1 MRPEELDLEPL
12 RISTPVAAGDR
23 HVAAA
28 GACPCCKDARD
39 GMAVS
44 VAPPCTIWTTLEK
57 MLSKHRGV
65 TAVPTYSQ
73 RLQCLDWMFQLSK
86 VFELSSF
93 TVHLAVTLVD
103 SFMASVP
110 GESDQLS
117 LVAVSSLKLADVFSE
132 ISKEYYKQD
141 NAKEYAD
148 VAAETPPS
156 FGRGASFLPNDIV
169 AKEKEILRQVGF
181 DLHIPT
187 LFWFTSCYLCI
198 AGYEES
204 TSSTRLI
211 AEFLADL
218 SLLDEELQGFP
229 APVVAQV
236 CVVLGVV
243 FAQRAIPGSD
253 DSLELMCDA
262 ALAQWTK
269 VKDLVLFD
277 DMVEV
282 QMCWNRTLHVVT
294 QGRRAFKLQNA
305 ESVEHRH
312 MPTTLKLSY
321 PPQWPTF
328 PMKYLSR

>member
-1 MRPEELDLEPL
+1 M
-12 RISTPVAAGDR
+12 
-23 HVAAA
+23 H
-28 GACPCCKDARD
+28 
-39 GMAVS
+39 
-44 VAPPCTIWTTLEK
+44 
-57 MLSKHRGV
+57 
-65 TAVPTYSQ
+65 
-73 RLQCLDWMFQLSK
+73 QLAK

-103 SFMASVP
+103 SFMESVP
-110 GESDQLS
+110 PNCDQLP

-148 VAAETPPS
+148 VAAETPAN
-156 FGRGASFLPNDIV
+156 FGRGTTFLPSDIV
-169 AKEKEILRQVGF
+169 AKEKEILRQVGL

-204 TSSTRLI
+204 SSPARMI

-218 SLLDEELQGFP
+218 SLMDVELQTFP
-229 APVVAQV
+229 APLVAQV

-243 FAQRAIPGSD
+243 FAQRAIPGAD
-253 DSLELMCDA
+253 NKLEEMCDA
-262 ALAQWTK
+262 ALAQWMK
-269 VKDLVLFD
+269 VKDRVLYHD
-277 DMVEV
+277 VVEA

-294 QGRRAFKLQNA
+294 QGRRAFKLQNV

-321 PPQWPTF
+321 PQLWPTF
-328 PMKYLSR
+328 PMKYLTR

>member
-1 MRPEELDLEPL
+1 
-12 RISTPVAAGDR
+12 
-23 HVAAA
+23 
-28 GACPCCKDARD
+28 
-39 GMAVS
+39 
-44 VAPPCTIWTTLEK
+44 
-57 MLSKHRGV
+57 
-65 TAVPTYSQ
+65 
-73 RLQCLDWMFQLSK
+73 

-103 SFMASVP
+103 SFMVSVP
-110 GESDQLS
+110 GESDQLA

-148 VAAETPPS
+148 VAAETPAS
-156 FGRGASFLPNDIV
+156 FGRGNAFLPSDIV

-181 DLHIPT
+181 DLHLPT

-198 AGYEES
+198 AGYED
-204 TSSTRLI
+204 SSSPTRLI

-218 SLLDEELQGFP
+218 SLLDAELQSFP
-229 APVVAQV
+229 PPLVAQV

-243 FAQRAIPGSD
+243 FAQRAIPGAEN
-253 DSLELMCDA
+253 SLEPLCDA
-262 ALAQWTK
+262 ALAQWTR
-269 VKDLVLFD
+269 VKDRVLFD

-282 QMCWNRTLHVVT
+282 QMCWNRTVHVVT
-294 QGRRAFKLQNA
+294 QGRRAFKLQNV

-321 PPQWPTF
+321 PPLWPTF